1 MKWLRPRPLAW
12 TVLLGVPA
20 LLLAYSVYL
29 AREVWSVAQ
38 RDESRPAAVIVVFGA
53 AEYSGRPSPVLRGRL
68 DHALELYR
76 RGLARKIITTG
87 GHGGDPHFTEGG
99 VARNYLVAHGV
110 PPENI
115 LVEEESASTA
125 ETVLA
130 VAEIMRRNNLGT
142 CLVVSDGYHLFRIK
156 RQFQSKG
163 IEAYGSPREVRGE
176 MSRLDRIRV
185 TVKQVLGYMLWRAG
199 IRV

>member
-1 MKWLRPRPLAW
+1 MNWPRFRALLW
-12 TVLLGVPA
+12 SVLLGA
-20 LLLAYSVYL
+20 GLLLAYGVYL

-76 RGLARKIITTG
+76 RGLAGKIITTG

-99 VARNYLVAHGV
+99 VARNYLVANGV
-110 PPENI
+110 TPEHI
-115 LVEEESASTA
+115 LVEEESTSTA

-130 VAEIMRRNNLGT
+130 VAEIMQRNNLRT

-156 RQFQSKG
+156 RQFESKG
-163 IEAYGSPREVRGE
+163 IEAYASPRQVRTE
-176 MSRLDRIRV
+176 MPRMARIWV
-185 TVKQVLGYMLWRAG
+185 TVKQVVGYMLWKAG
-199 IRV
+199 IRI

>member
-1 MKWLRPRPLAW
+1 MSRLRPR
-12 TVLLGVPA
+12 LLGWT
-20 LLLAYSVYL
+20 LLLGAAVVLAYAGYL
-29 AREVWSVAQ
+29 AREVWQVAE
-38 RDESRPAAVIVVFGA
+38 RDESRPAAVIVVSEETG
-53 AEYSGRPSPVLRGRL
+53 
-68 DHALELYR
+68 
-76 RGLARKIITTG
+76 KIITTG

-99 VARNYLVAHGV
+99 VARNYLVANGV

-130 VAEIMRRNNLGT
+130 VAEIMQRNKMGT

-156 RQFQSKG
+156 RQFESKG
-163 IEAYGSPREVRGE
+163 IEAYGSPREVRGQMPRGE
-176 MSRLDRIRV
+176 RIWI

-199 IRV
+199 VRV